1 MTLPTSGTLSMSAIN
16 TEFALGNSLSAYRGV
31 KWYKDDNSRG
41 YFDNSATGNFPPIDF
56 SEFYGTRKTITV
68 TPQTINPASTG
79 NRTIDFYNT
88 MTFNLS
94 TGTTGG
100 TGGDGSSWY
109 GWSPAQGW
117 YTVYGSAGGAPGPST
132 ITWGSYT
139 YGSSQS
145 DNATATLVFDAE
157 NNVVRLNGSV
167 ISNVAPPLRG
177 SQIYISVGA
186 AGAGGAGGAGTRT
199 TGGGGA
205 PGNPGYISF
214 VIA

>member
-16 TEFALGNSLSAYRGV
+16 TEFALGNNLAVYRGV

-41 YFDNSATGNFPPIDF
+41 YFDDSSTGNFPPIDF
-56 SEFYGTRKTITV
+56 AEFYGKRKTITV
-68 TPQTINPASTG
+68 TPQTVNPASTG
-79 NRTIDFYNT
+79 YRTIDFYNT
-88 MTFNLS
+88 MSFNLA

-109 GWSPAQGW
+109 GWSPSQGW

-145 DNATATLVFDAE
+145 DYATATLVFDAE

-167 ISNVAPPLRG
+167 LSNITPPLRG

-186 AGAGGAGGAGTRT
+186 AGAGGAGGSGTRT
-199 TGGGGA
+199 SGSAGA
-205 PGNPGYISF
+205 SGNPGSISF
-214 VIA
+214 QIA